1 MLGHARDRLR
11 ETSFQ
16 KIGALCLFLQPILG
30 MKDRFSVFTHKTAHF
45 VRSLMGGRYVAER
58 LPSFSPILNREVVLD
73 VFRPAHLHPGTYPL
87 LILNDGQ
94 DAEALQ
100 IKHTVEKLWQRGE
113 ISSVIVACVH
123 AGDRMQEYGV
133 ADEKDFAGRGSRA
146 KQYTDFLLNELLPFL
161 KSRFP
166 IDAHQQTIAGFS
178 LGALSAMDLTWNHP
192 EVFNKVGA
200 FSGSFW
206 WRRVDSADKTFDE
219 KKHRIMHSQIREGE
233 LKPGVK
239 FWFQTGT
246 KDEPFDRNGNGVID
260 SIDDTL
266 DLIAEL
272 TKKGYRPFRDIVY
285 HEIRN
290 GEHNQHTWAQAM
302 PHFLKW
308 AFPAQM

>member
-1 MLGHARDRLR
+1 
-11 ETSFQ
+11 
-16 KIGALCLFLQPILG
+16 

-45 VRSLMGGRYVAER
+45 VRGLVGGRYGVER
-58 LPSFSPILNREVVLD
+58 LPSFSPTLNRQVIVD
-73 VFRPAHLHPGTYPL
+73 VFKPAHSNQGVFPL

-94 DAEALQ
+94 DAETLQ
-100 IKHTVEKLWQRGE
+100 LKQTVEKLWQRGE
-113 ISSVIVACVH
+113 IAPVIIACVH

-146 KQYTDFLLNELLPFL
+146 KQYTDFVLKELLPFL
-161 KSRFP
+161 KSKFP
-166 IDAHQQTIAGFS
+166 IAQNQQSIAGFS
-178 LGALSAMDLTWNHP
+178 LGALSAMDIAWNHP
-192 EVFNKVGA
+192 HVFQKVGA

-206 WRRVDSADKTFDE
+206 WRRKDSAALDFDE
-219 KKHRIMHSQIREGE
+219 KKDRIMHSQIRDGE
-233 LKPGVK
+233 LKEGLK

-272 TKKGYRPFRDIVY
+272 TKKGYRPFHDIVY

-290 GEHNQHTWAQAM
+290 GEHNQYTWAQAM

-308 AFPAQM
+308 AFGVS

>member
-1 MLGHARDRLR
+1 
-11 ETSFQ
+11 
-16 KIGALCLFLQPILG
+16 

-45 VRSLMGGRYVAER
+45 VRSLVGERCVAER
-58 LPSFSPILNREVVLD
+58 LTSFSPALNRDVIMD
-73 VFRPAHLHPGTYPL
+73 VFRPVHINHGPYPV

-100 IKHTVEKLWQRGE
+100 LKHTVEKLWQRAE
-113 ISSVIVACVH
+113 IQPLIVACVH
-123 AGDRMQEYGV
+123 AGDRMHEYGV

-166 IDAHQQTIAGFS
+166 IAQDQQSIAGFS
-178 LGALSAMDLTWNHP
+178 LGALSAMDITWNHP
-192 EVFNKVGA
+192 NVFNKVGA

-233 LKPGVK
+233 LKPGLK

-272 TKKGYRPFRDIVY
+272 TKKGYRPFHDIVY

-308 AFPAQM
+308 AFGVS

>member
-1 MLGHARDRLR
+1 
-11 ETSFQ
+11 
-16 KIGALCLFLQPILG
+16 
-30 MKDRFSVFTHKTAHF
+30 MKEKFSAITHKTAHF
-45 VRSLMGGRYVAER
+45 VRGLMGDRYVAER
-58 LPSFSPILNREVVLD
+58 LPSFSPKLNRQVIVDVLRPSHVNGA
-73 VFRPAHLHPGTYPL
+73 VFPL

-100 IKHTVEKLWQRGE
+100 LKYTVERLWQRGE
-113 ISSVIVACVH
+113 LAPAIIACVH

-146 KQYTDFLLNELLPFL
+146 KMYSDFLLDELVPYL
-161 KSRFP
+161 KSKYP
-166 IDAHQQTIAGFS
+166 IDAKRQSIAGFS
-178 LGALSAMDLTWNHP
+178 LGALSAMDIAWNHP
-192 EVFNKVGA
+192 DVFQKVGA

-206 WRRVDSADKTFDE
+206 WRRMDSSDKNFDE
-219 KKHRIMHSQIREGE
+219 KKDRIMHSQIREGK
-233 LKPGVK
+233 LKAGLK

-272 TKKGYRPFRDIVY
+272 TKKGYRPFHDIIY
-285 HEIRN
+285 HEIHN

-302 PHFLKW
+302 PVFLKW
-308 AFPAQM
+308 AFGRASE